1 MKPLL
6 LITCLFLLNSC
17 SIWWGIDS
25 IADKIEFE
33 REVMYNTRYVTVD
46 SIKEMKWDN
55 LIYVSGY
62 STEFYYQFRD
72 TVIYDV
78 NNIIEFNDEIYSKSI
93 MKRVKVKN

>member
-1 MKPLL
+1 MKKLL

-17 SIWWGIDS
+17 SVWWGIDS
-25 IADKIEFE
+25 LADKLEFE

-46 SIKEMKWDN
+46 SIQEN

-62 STEFYYQFRD
+62 STKFYYQFQD
-72 TVIYDV
+72 TSIYHV
-78 NNIIEFNDEIYSKSI
+78 NDIIEFTDEIYAKSI